1 MTNPRP
7 VLTVLTTIGVVMTLN
22 SLLFGTRL
30 MFDPSPFSEVARTGT
45 HLAYQ
50 VTLLAALV
58 ALAQT
63 LPRMRR
69 VSGRSRDGFPPAVLL
84 FAGVGVTLDACTRFG
99 EAFLVPFIGR
109 NAPELLDHSPGGALM
124 AVMVS
129 CWVASMIGLVAVAV
143 TAYRRRIFPRPAA
156 AVLAVGALVVP
167 VIGPL
172 SGILVGTGLAWSG
185 YAARRRQDPHTARA
199 EAVPAVA

>member
-1 MTNPRP
+1 MSSARP
-7 VLTVLTTIGVVMTLN
+7 VLAVLTTIGVVLALN
-22 SLLFGTRL
+22 SLLLGTQL

-50 VTLLAALV
+50 ATLLAALV
-58 ALAQT
+58 ALVQT
-63 LPRMRR
+63 LPRLHR
-69 VSGRSRDGFPPAVLL
+69 VSGRSGQGFPSAVLL
-84 FAGVGVTLDACTRFG
+84 LAGVGVTLDACTRFA
-99 EAFLVPFIGR
+99 EAFMVPFIGR
-109 NAPELLDHSPGGALM
+109 NAPELLDQSPGGALM
-124 AVMVS
+124 TVMVS
-129 CWVASMIGLVAVAV
+129 SWVASMIGLVAVAV

-172 SGILVGTGLAWSG
+172 SGMLVGTGLAWGG
-185 YAARRRQDPHTARA
+185 YAARRRQDLPAARA